1 MDSKQ
6 EYLMKLQVL
15 EQEANQ
21 MGEQL
26 KLVEQQINELD
37 ILKVNLEKL
46 EKAGEEE
53 IFAELGKG
61 IFVKAKLKK
70 SDLLID
76 VGSKVLVPKSYN
88 QIKDVIKNQTS
99 KSEQVRVEVGKRI
112 EQINTELNRLIEEAD
127 KSQNQ
132 ESQNKSSGKEEN
144 AKENVKINKIVVKKK
159 RK

>member
-88 QIKDVIKNQTS
+88 QIKEVIKEQTS

-112 EQINTELNRLIEEAD
+112 EQINNELNRLIEEAD